1 MKKSKISNTKKPQ
14 TNKKNPTKIPQT
26 NLLTDNFILSTL

>member
-1 MKKSKISNTKKPQ
+1 MNEEKQNQQHKKT